1 MDRQASERIEVTP
14 SGMDSGRRHDF
25 DRLRVMG
32 IYMLFPIH
40 AAIVFSPLPF
50 YHIRNGTTTRKVL
63 IFLAFVEPWI
73 MPLFFVLAG
82 WGFYHSLRRRG
93 SRGYLKRRV
102 QGLLL
107 PLLVGCALLGPPIKY
122 LELRSGFEAHV
133 MSECAD
139 SEFQQGFGPCIPQ
152 GPRRTPAFDE
162 SFLAFWPTFFTDFYR
177 FTWSHLWF
185 VGYLF
190 TFSVLGLP
198 LMLWI
203 MDRRGGPDPVGTGW
217 VYAPMVP
224 LLFIE
229 LILRPH
235 WPGFPNLHNDW
246 ANIAYFSTCLLAGF
260 LLAKHP
266 VLEQTLQCEYRRG
279 LVLFLGGVV
288 TRILLGVAEYLG
300 LAVAPPMVWSVALVT
315 ASWGGIVAL
324 LGFARQHLNQ
334 TTPLLDYLRASA
346 YPVYF
351 LHEAAVVCIGY
362 AVVKLPLAGPLKFL
376 LLLAS
381 SFTVTLTVY
390 HWVVRPALGAML
402 RTSDRDG
409 LTAHPGCAGTRGPD
423 PRSGRPALDREGD
436 RV

>member
-1 MDRQASERIEVTP
+1 MKAGDMSEGEHV
-14 SGMDSGRRHDF
+14 RRHDF
-25 DRLRVMG
+25 DWLRVFA
-32 IYMLFPIH
+32 IYLLFPVH

-82 WGFYHSLRRRG
+82 WGLYHSLRRRG
-93 SRGYLKRRV
+93 TRGYLMQRIKK
-102 QGLLL
+102 LLL
-107 PLLVGCALLGPPIKY
+107 PLLVGCAILGPPIKY
-122 LELRSGFEAHV
+122 LELKSGFDAHY
-133 MSECAD
+133 MSVCAD
-139 SEFQQGFGPCIPQ
+139 TEFQQGFGPCIPEASSR
-152 GPRRTPAFDE
+152 PPVLEE

-190 TFSVLGLP
+190 TFSVVGFPLLRWLAVRCWKSPWGTAWVYLPILP
-198 LMLWI
+198 LL
-203 MDRRGGPDPVGTGW
+203 V
-217 VYAPMVP
+217 
-224 LLFIE
+224 IE
-229 LILRPH
+229 LLLRPH

-260 LLAKHP
+260 LLAKYP
-266 VLEQTLQCEYRRG
+266 TLQRTLQREWRRG
-279 LVLFLGGVV
+279 LVLFFGGVV

-300 LAVAPPMVWSVALVT
+300 LAIAPPMVWSVALVI
-315 ASWGGIVAL
+315 ASWGGTVAL
-324 LGFARQHLNQ
+324 LGFARQHLNY
-334 TTPLLDYLRASA
+334 TTPLLDYLRAA

-362 AVVKLPLAGPLKFL
+362 AVVKLPLAGPVKFL
-376 LLLAS
+376 LLLVS

-390 HWVVRPALGAML
+390 HLVARPTL
-402 RTSDRDG
+402 RAILSTSNRDG
-409 LTAHPGCAGTRGPD
+409 LAVPAGRSRLR
-423 PRSGRPALDREGD
+423 PRDLGSGQPALDTERD

>member
-1 MDRQASERIEVTP
+1 M
-14 SGMDSGRRHDF
+14 GSGRRHDF
-25 DRLRVMG
+25 DWLRVIA

-102 QGLLL
+102 QHLLI
-107 PLLVGCALLGPPIKY
+107 PLLVGCALLGPPIKFM
-122 LELRSGFEAHV
+122 ELRSGFEAHY
-133 MSECAD
+133 MSQCAD

-152 GPRRTPAFDE
+152 GPPRTPEFDE
-162 SFLAFWPTFFTDFYR
+162 GFLAFWPTFFSDFYR

-185 VGYLF
+185 LGYLF
-190 TFSVLGLP
+190 TFSVVGLP
-198 LMLWI
+198 LLRWLAVRRWKSPGRTAWIYLPML
-203 MDRRGGPDPVGTGW
+203 
-217 VYAPMVP
+217 P
-224 LLFIE
+224 LLVIE
-229 LILRPH
+229 LVLRPH

-246 ANIAYFSTCLLAGF
+246 ANIAYFSICLLAGF
-260 LLAKHP
+260 LLAKYP
-266 VLEQTLQCEYRRG
+266 GLEGTLQREWRRG
-279 LVLFLGGVV
+279 LALFLGGVL

-300 LAVAPPMVWSVALVT
+300 LAIAPPMVWSAALVI
-315 ASWGGIVAL
+315 ASWGGTVAL
-324 LGFARQHLNQ
+324 LGFARQHLND
-334 TTPLLDYLRASA
+334 TRPLLDYLRASA

-362 AVVKLPLAGPLKFL
+362 AVVKLPLAGPVKFL
-376 LLLAS
+376 LLLVS

-390 HWVVRPALGAML
+390 HYVVRPALGAML
-402 RTSDRDG
+402 RTSDREW
-409 LTAHPGCAGTRGPD
+409 LVAHPGRAGTRGPD
-423 PRSGRPALDREGD
+423 LRSGQPALDKEGD